1 MYFPE
6 GSVTE
11 PEQQWFSRHLAA
23 MGEPRLASAGKPKD
37 YVVVRILRLPTF
49 SRPAAVRCEIEGERI
64 TRRAVETDGKGGY
77 EAGEV
82 VVDRS
87 TALTRE
93 QADVLLAELD
103 ATGFWS
109 WPVEEEN
116 AIIFMDGTELVVE
129 AIRNG
134 EHRVRVRTSPEV
146 ATEERGLAK
155 FVDFCE
161 SQFASAGV
169 GQGPAP

>member
-1 MYFPE
+1 
-6 GSVTE
+6 
-11 PEQQWFSRHLAA
+11 
-23 MGEPRLASAGKPKD
+23 
-37 YVVVRILRLPTF
+37 
-49 SRPAAVRCEIEGERI
+49 VRCEIEGERI

-77 EAGEV
+77 EAGQV

-146 ATEERGLAK
+146 GTEERGLAK